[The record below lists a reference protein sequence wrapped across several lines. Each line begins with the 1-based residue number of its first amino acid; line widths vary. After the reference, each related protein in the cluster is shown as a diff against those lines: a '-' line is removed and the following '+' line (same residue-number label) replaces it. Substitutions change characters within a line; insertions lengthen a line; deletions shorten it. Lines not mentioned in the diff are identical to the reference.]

1 MERKIPNNHNAI
13 MNNKIEIIQYKAGR
27 AIYDRAHCLV
37 PVLDDRTTYGM
48 FLRINYPYKIEKT
61 YNRKEL
67 NKIVLALTVHF
78 PKEYK
83 AKAIFNL
90 YE

>member
-1 MERKIPNNHNAI
+1 
-13 MNNKIEIIQYKAGR
+13 MNNKIEIIQYKT
-27 AIYDRAHCLV
+27 DR
-37 PVLDDRTTYGM
+37 DTYGLEDCM
-48 FLRINYPYKIEKT
+48 VPTIDNTTKYGIFLRINRPYKIEKV

-78 PKEYK
+78 PKAYQSE
-83 AKAIFNL
+83 AIFKL